1 MGSRLRAPRAAL
13 LLLSVVM
20 SSSAIGCRGEND
32 RDVPVAAEESTW
44 AYDSRKNAWY
54 EAEFDPSAGDELLH
68 DGILYFV
75 DDQQALV
82 PRGAAS
88 LAELEASS
96 WFYNEERSGHGETPA
111 KNDWVLVLGD
121 TRPGHNRLEAMEP
134 GQTFAWRG
142 KVFASRLSVQG
153 ELEVRATGEGLSR
166 VASTF
171 KRYSPQLLQ
180 VTLDVEG
187 QLTTLSVTDGH
198 PFYLPDEDD
207 FRPVGELPVG
217 TALLTASGGRAVLVG
232 VERRDGD
239 FEVYNF
245 EVEGLHNYYAG
256 DAGVVVHNA
265 KYGPKSGVRTAG
277 EAFEDAVKNTFRG
290 KIIRQNEVLRD
301 SAGRV
306 IGEIDFETGEAIV
319 EVGLSLRGKLPQLHK
334 LAEIAV
340 ARAKRLDVVYGPRTS
355 IGTIRAFAESLGKK
369 YGNRVR
375 FIPHE

>member
-265 KYGPKSGVRTAG
+265 KYKPRRTKCDIDWRGAGKTWREAVEKAFELTGQPREAFSITKWGRNQWGKSFPVQWDGPGGAQVNIDLPHKPPAPTVPHVGFQTAG
-277 EAFEDAVKNTFRG
+277 KGAAQTRG
-290 KIIRQNEVLRD
+290 HIF
-301 SAGRV
+301 
-306 IGEIDFETGEAIV
+306 IDCVPF
-319 EVGLSLRGKLPQLHK
+319 
-334 LAEIAV
+334 
-340 ARAKRLDVVYGPRTS
+340 
-355 IGTIRAFAESLGKK
+355 
-369 YGNRVR
+369 NR
-375 FIPHE
+375 